1 MQTTSLG
8 TCKQDMKHCLDNA
21 VIELNIPKGFAP
33 KVSGCVEHI
42 TTPLQAYRSAKTP
55 ELRYKCPELHVLL
68 VDLRAA
74 YNSVSHEKLWQVLE
88 HIGISDT
95 VIQYLKTIYG
105 STTMAIATKEWRTF
119 PVPVGQGVMQG
130 DTLSP
135 LLFNIFFQVAL
146 QAALRKRSICETKK
160 NLVKTTPTTLRHM
173 QMT

>member
-1 MQTTSLG
+1 MTLY
-8 TCKQDMKHCLDNA
+8 
-21 VIELNIPKGFAP
+21 NI
-33 KVSGCVEHI
+33 I
-42 TTPLQAYRSAKTP
+42 
-55 ELRYKCPELHVLL
+55 LHVLL

-88 HIGISDT
+88 HIGISNT

-146 QAALRKRSICETKK
+146 QAALRK
-160 NLVKTTPTTLRHM
+160 LRD
-173 QMT
+173 QTWGTQPPLP